1 MKNSIFYV
9 TFIFLI
15 ILTNASS
22 ACGWA
27 DSTIIGKHGG
37 FTFYKG
43 LIVQTD
49 EKTGK
54 TLTANQAVSVRNL
67 AECAQVCLNDG
78 GCQGVSHR
86 PTSSGQCL
94 TFAGYDF
101 ETGHNMSLYLHKL
114 QGIKYRSAIIRQQ
127 YQGSVCR

>member
-1 MKNSIFYV
+1 MTLALSIF
-9 TFIFLI
+9 
-15 ILTNASS
+15 LTNASS

-27 DSTIIGKHGG
+27 DGNIVGKHGG
-37 FTFYKG
+37 FNFYKG

-54 TLTANQAVSVRNL
+54 TLTANQAVTVRDL
-67 AECAQVCLNDG
+67 AECVQVCLNNS

-101 ETGHNMSLYLHKL
+101 ETGHYMNLYLHSL
-114 QGIKYRSAIIRQQ
+114 QGIKYRSAVIRQE
-127 YQGSVCR
+127 YQGSACR